1 MRRLQ
6 QAANREFS
14 LPVWLLIASPRRILS
29 PNRMIDPGLKG
40 KVVLITGANNPHGIG
55 ASVARAFAA
64 QGARLF
70 LHYFRQ
76 NDSGAPRDGV
86 DETGTPGLS
95 FYRSQVAKSADEVVA
110 EIHKLGAEAH
120 AWECDLSDASTIPE
134 LFDQAERL
142 LGPVDV
148 LVNNAAHWEADTF
161 VPPHAELS
169 NKLVELWTDRPA
181 SITAEAIDRIFA
193 VNTRAVALAMAEFA
207 RRHIARGAQWGRIV
221 NVSTAGAKCFP
232 SEVSYGA
239 SKFALESYTRS
250 AASELGKFG
259 ITVNAVSLGPV
270 QTGWITQELEREIL
284 PTIPLGRV
292 GKPDD
297 VADVI
302 VFLASDQ
309 ARWLTGQKIYVGGG
323 HGM

>member
-1 MRRLQ
+1 
-6 QAANREFS
+6 
-14 LPVWLLIASPRRILS
+14 
-29 PNRMIDPGLKG
+29 MIDPGLKG

-55 ASVARAFAA
+55 AGVARAFAA
-64 QGARLF
+64 QGCRVF

-76 NDSGAPRDGV
+76 KDAAATREEI
-86 DETGTPGLS
+86 DEAGKPGLS
-95 FYRSQVAKSADEVVA
+95 FYRAQLAKSADEVVA
-110 EIHKLGAEAH
+110 EIHGIGAEAF
-120 AWECDLSDASTIPE
+120 AWEGDLSDASTIPQMFE
-134 LFDQAERL
+134 QTERL
-142 LGPVDV
+142 VGPVEI
-148 LVNNAAHWEADTF
+148 LVNNAAYWEADTF
-161 VPPHAELS
+161 VPPRAELS
-169 NKLVELWTDRPA
+169 NKLVELWTDRPGT
-181 SITAEAIDRIFA
+181 ITAAAIDRIFA

-221 NVSTAGAKCFP
+221 NVSTAGAERFP

-259 ITVNAVSLGPV
+259 INVNAVSLGPV

-292 GKPDD
+292 GKSDD
-297 VADVI
+297 VADVV
-302 VFLASDQ
+302 VFLASNQ
-309 ARWLTGQKIYVGGG
+309 ARWLTGQRIYVGGG